1 MTRREVERNV
11 IGVAE
16 QLVLVTT
23 GDHNVRVSVAF
34 VLDTE
39 RVGDMPLFVIC
50 EVSPIIG
57 FESKRFEHPMPL
69 SSRFIG
75 ALIFLAICAFHW
87 IRFIRLLLGNLLH
100 SASAFHKA
108 VLMVLSS

>member
-16 QLVLVTT
+16 QLVLMTIR
-23 GDHNVRVSVAF
+23 DHNVRVSVAF
-34 VLDTE
+34 VLGTE
-39 RVGDMPLFVIC
+39 SVGDMSLFVTC

-57 FESKRFEHPMPL
+57 FDSKRFKHPMPL

-87 IRFIRLLLGNLLH
+87 IRFMRLLLGNLLH
-100 SASAFHKA
+100 FASAFSKA
-108 VLMVLSS
+108 GLMVLSN